1 MLFAFFWTF
10 LCLCLA
16 PNLLHVAPRPKN
28 GLLFSV
34 CWWWGF
40 QVVGTTVFIVG
51 SLLNFTAF
59 AFAPQSVL
67 ASLEGIQVGALNL
80 FRFCFF
86 GCFFLSSCIRL
97 LYQATLGYM

>member
-1 MLFAFFWTF
+1 
-10 LCLCLA
+10 
-16 PNLLHVAPRPKN
+16 
-28 GLLFSV
+28 
-34 CWWWGF
+34 
-40 QVVGTTVFIVG
+40 VFIVG

-86 GCFFLSSCIRL
+86 GCFFCLLVFAFCTKLRWVICEYFPSNMPLVLSYC
-97 LYQATLGYM
+97 